1 MHSIGK
7 QDSTT
12 SSKYKLLLKYSKI
25 KTWKN
30 SKTFLEIAGF
40 PNYENVYSNILK
52 FYFDS
57 NDVHNFGNLF
67 IKSLEKI
74 LSEKTK
80 EKYNFVGVPTITREY
95 PTKQNGR
102 IDIVIEVDSFVI
114 VIENKIYHNLNNNL
128 NDYYLTAKEIN
139 GAKKPIG
146 VILSLKKIKHENVN
160 FTCIT
165 YAELFEYITRDIGK
179 HLTVSNQEYLIYLN
193 TFMKTIHN
201 LAGSGMNTEE
211 YEFIKENYKEIQDII
226 NSFNK
231 FNKELDSEIIKVR
244 DNLQALNY
252 KHEFDQW
259 MYGNRILVHD
269 FFIGNQSMAIATT
282 VDEAKWEITLCARV
296 SPRNAII
303 STDNIDKDLV
313 EYLSNNNIVLKKTH
327 DGYRYTCHTFGLD
340 TDIEDIILSLNNL
353 LLLVKAY
360 K

>member
-7 QDSTT
+7 QNSTT
-12 SSKYKLLLKYSKI
+12 SSKFKLLLKYSKV
-25 KTWKN
+25 KTWKSN
-30 SKTFLEIAGF
+30 KTFLEIAGF

-57 NDVHNFGNLF
+57 NEVHNLGNLF
-67 IKSLEKI
+67 IRSLEKI
-74 LSEKTK
+74 LSEKRK
-80 EKYNFVGVPTITREY
+80 QRYNFTGVPIITREY

-114 VIENKIYHNLNNNL
+114 AIENKINHALNNNL
-128 NDYYLTAKEIN
+128 NDYYLTTKEIN
-139 GAKKPIG
+139 SDKKPIG
-146 VILSLKKIKHENVN
+146 VILSLKKVKHDNIN
-160 FTCIT
+160 FTSIT

-179 HLTVSNQEYLIYLN
+179 NLTVSNQEYLIYLN

-211 YEFIKENYKEIQDII
+211 YEFIRENYKEIQGII

-244 DNLQALNY
+244 DNLQTLDY
-252 KHEFDQW
+252 DQW
-259 MYGNRILVHD
+259 MSGNRILVHD
-269 FFIGNQSMAIATT
+269 FFIRNQSMAIATT

-296 SPRNAII
+296 SPRNDII
-303 STDNIDKDLV
+303 STDNIDKDLI
-313 EYLSNNNIVLKKTH
+313 EYLSNNSIVLKKTYG
-327 DGYRYTCHTFGLD
+327 GYRYTCHTFGLD
-340 TDIEDIILSLNNL
+340 TDIENIILSLNNL
-353 LLLVKAY
+353 LFLIKSY

>member
-7 QDSTT
+7 QNSTT
-12 SSKYKLLLKYSKI
+12 SSKFKLLLKYSKV
-25 KTWKN
+25 KTWKSN
-30 SKTFLEIAGF
+30 KTFLEIAGF

-57 NDVHNFGNLF
+57 NEVHNLGNLF
-67 IKSLEKI
+67 IRSLEKI

-80 EKYNFVGVPTITREY
+80 QRYNFTGVPIITREY

-114 VIENKIYHNLNNNL
+114 AIENKINHTLNNNL

-139 GAKKPIG
+139 SDKKPIG
-146 VILSLKKIKHENVN
+146 VILSLKKVKHDNIN
-160 FTCIT
+160 FTSIT

-179 HLTVSNQEYLIYLN
+179 NLTASNQEYLIYLN

-211 YEFIKENYKEIQDII
+211 YEFIRENYKEIKGII

-244 DNLQALNY
+244 DNLQTLDY
-252 KHEFDQW
+252 DQW
-259 MYGNRILVHD
+259 MSGNRILVHD
-269 FFIGNQSMAIATT
+269 FFIRNQSMAIATK

-296 SPRNAII
+296 SPRNDII
-303 STDNIDKDLV
+303 STDNIDKDLI
-313 EYLSNNNIVLKKTH
+313 EYLSNNNIVLKKTY
-327 DGYRYTCHTFGLD
+327 DGYRYICHTFGLD
-340 TDIEDIILSLNNL
+340 TDIENIILSLNNL
-353 LLLVKAY
+353 LFLIKSY